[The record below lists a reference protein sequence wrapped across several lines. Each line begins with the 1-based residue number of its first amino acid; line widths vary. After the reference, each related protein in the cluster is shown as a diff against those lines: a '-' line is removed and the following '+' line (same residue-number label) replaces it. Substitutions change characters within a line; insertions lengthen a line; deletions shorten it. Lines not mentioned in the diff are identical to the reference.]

1 MKQLTLLAAAALVAC
16 GGSGGGGF
24 MPPANQPPENQPPAD
39 QSLSGLWEGVDS
51 DGDEVFG
58 LVTDSGDFHVFDQF
72 GQGVGTAVVSN
83 GDQVSATYAYAV
95 DLGTMF
101 PDGSTSEAC
110 SATGTVVE
118 GQTLTVDI
126 DCLTDQGSAVQV
138 SATLTYNPLFDRSA
152 SLATIAGMYDDAGNV
167 LTIDSTGALFE
178 QDATTGCTLNGQ
190 VAVIEPSHNVYAVEF
205 TIDAC
210 SPNPDGLNGTT
221 WTGVAALDDTVA
233 PEVLVIGVLGDV
245 DVSGVPTTFALGR
258 EAPRT

>member
-1 MKQLTLLAAAALVAC
+1 MKNLTLLAAAALAAC
-16 GGSGGGGF
+16 GGSGGGEST
-24 MPPANQPPENQPPAD
+24 PPINQPPVN

-58 LVTDSGDFHVFDQF
+58 LVTDSGDFHLFDQF
-72 GQGVGTAVVSN
+72 GQGVGTAVVSD

-95 DLGTMF
+95 DFGTTF

-118 GQTLTVDI
+118 GQTLMVDI

-205 TIDAC
+205 AIDTCA
-210 SPNPDGLNGTT
+210 PDPDGFNGTT

-245 DVSGVPTTFALGR
+245 AVSGVPTTFALAR
-258 EAPRT
+258 ETPRM